1 MCTAVE
7 STGEQ
12 WRMALSWLLGA
23 NVPTATRARK
33 RRSACAR
40 VRSAAAQQRSCGSD
54 HHPRLGHR
62 PTPFYCP
69 GGKEMGEKRPRYH
82 VVGSS
87 PARDLAKAK
96 AARRRPGDAPKLGL
110 GSVPS
115 FEEHTAG
122 GAATDGGAWTP
133 RAVRIIERGVAFR
146 VCEDL
151 ARPAHASHLGPRGSA
166 QDRSSWAWRLRASA
180 PSRPT
185 QDGGLAAPY
194 GQPEPERGA
203 SVPHCRPGR

>member
-69 GGKEMGEKRPRYH
+69 GGKELGEKRPRYH

-151 ARPAHASHLGPRGSA
+151 ARPARVSPWPTRRLGPGSM
-166 QDRSSWAWRLRASA
+166 LGLASQ
-180 PSRPT
+180 SLGTEPT
-185 QDGGLAAPY
+185 DPGRGLAAPY

>member
-151 ARPAHASHLGPRGSA
+151 ARPARVSPWPTRLGPG
-166 QDRSSWAWRLRASA
+166 SSWAWRLRASA

>member
-69 GGKEMGEKRPRYH
+69 GGKELGEKRPRYH

-115 FEEHTAG
+115 FRRTHRRRRG
-122 GAATDGGAWTP
+122 DGWWCLCPA
-133 RAVRIIERGVAFR
+133 RSSHHRERCVAFR
-146 VCEDL
+146 VSL
-151 ARPAHASHLGPRGSA
+151 RHGPARSPGPRVGSTSGFA
-166 QDRSSWAWRLRASA
+166 LRA
-180 PSRPT
+180 
-185 QDGGLAAPY
+185 Q
-194 GQPEPERGA
+194 
-203 SVPHCRPGR
+203 CPGRPPPSKD